1 MKVLYLIPL
10 LIVSLNQIAT
20 AETTTAILPV
30 PASSARKPADSLPI
44 AAVWMLPDETET
56 PRMKTWINYH
66 YGMFI
71 HFGINTFVG
80 TQQVPHSQPATTYAP
95 PPLDVD
101 SWVKLARDAGMKY
114 AVLTTKH
121 SGGFCL
127 WDSKVLWHGREFDY
141 DVAASSNKT
150 DVVKAF
156 VDACK
161 KYGIAPGFYYCLSDA
176 YANKSA
182 PIPKLFGKGL
192 MPDDAFELAK
202 AQLSEL
208 ASNYPDCHYFWL
220 DTPTTATVAQQA
232 ALYDLLRR
240 KNFEN
245 VVLMNNHYA
254 ALAKA
259 GDDGLLETKTK
270 LARAYPSDF
279 LNTEAL
285 RRPEGV
291 VSKTQ
296 RWNGKTLFMG
306 YEHCD
311 VTGQGWFDPKG
322 KPKPVDEL
330 FNLYQMIRQ
339 DGGNLLL
346 DVGPTRDGIIRL
358 AYRDTLLQLK
368 ERIDAYEKAA
378 AATAK

>member
-1 MKVLYLIPL
+1 MTNLYPIPL
-10 LIVSLNQIAT
+10 LVVLLTQLAT
-20 AETTTAILPV
+20 AENTTATLPTTTNSTILT
-30 PASSARKPADSLPI
+30 ADPQQI
-44 AAVWMLPDETET
+44 AAAWMLPDEAET
-56 PRMKTWINYH
+56 PRMKTWISYH

-71 HFGINTFVG
+71 HFGMNTFVG
-80 TQQVPHSQPATTYAP
+80 TQQVPHPPPATTYAP
-95 PPLDVD
+95 PLDVD
-101 SWVKLARDAGMKY
+101 AWVKLARDAGMKY

-127 WDSKVLWHGREFDY
+127 WDSKVLWQGREFDY
-141 DVAASSNKT
+141 DVAATSNKT

-161 KYGIAPGFYYCLSDA
+161 KYGIAPGFYYCLSDT

-182 PIPKLFGKGL
+182 PIPKLFGKGV
-192 MPDDAFELAK
+192 MPEDAFELAK
-202 AQLSEL
+202 AQLAEL
-208 ASNYPDCHYFWL
+208 AANYPDCRYFWL
-220 DTPTTATVAQQA
+220 DTPGTATVAQQA
-232 ALYDLLRR
+232 ELYDLLRR
-240 KNFEN
+240 KNSEN

-259 GDDGLLETKTK
+259 GDEGLLETKTK

-279 LNTEAL
+279 LNTEAR

-322 KPKPVDEL
+322 EPKPVDEL

-346 DVGPTRDGIIRL
+346 DVGPTRDGVFRP
-358 AYRDTLLQLK
+358 AFRNTLLQLK
-368 ERIDAYEKAA
+368 AKIDAFERSDAA
-378 AATAK
+378 IPK